1 MRSIRK
7 VQNECEILTRCINDK
22 QLFNNTYN
30 GVIFDKLKKN
40 DGLYSYM
47 VYLEEIKMMSRII
60 VIDNLENYS
69 SYKFNLFLFEDE
81 DKLQRKI
88 RINLIINK

>member
-7 VQNECEILTRCINDK
+7 VQNECELLTRCIGDRTILNK
-22 QLFNNTYN
+22 TYN

-40 DGLYSYM
+40 DGYSYM
-47 VYLEEIKMMSRII
+47 VYLEGIKMVSRII
-60 VIDNLENYS
+60 VIDNLDNYS
-69 SYKFNLFLFEDE
+69 SHTFNLFLFEDE

-88 RINLIINK
+88 RVNLITNN